1 MMRGIRRLVAY
12 TAVAGLLVTGMVSAS
27 LEAAHADTPL
37 TVCNGAPGDSF
48 NCTLDGTV
56 SAVGTITVSVNSGA
70 TNEEVNVGWTVTCT
84 DSTGVPQSQEGATDN
99 AETPLTVPLVPLPA
113 TADGSCSVNAQ
124 VTLPKPDI
132 TPKTDFSG
140 TLSYTPAGAT
150 PTSPSTTGPPVR
162 PVKGIDGKCLDD
174 KGNSS
179 ANRTKII
186 VWTCNGTDQAQ
197 SWKYSGNEFIHN
209 GKCMNDQGNGGI
221 RSKVILYSCNG
232 ASNEKWIELANGE
245 LKLKSHGGTLC
256 LDDPRSSTTNGT
268 QLILY
273 TCTDAA
279 NQKWSLP

>member
-27 LEAAHADTPL
+27 LEAAHADTPVA
-37 TVCNGAPGDSF
+37 VCNGAPGDSF

-56 SAVGTITVSVNSGA
+56 SAVGSITVSVDSGA
-70 TNEEVNVGWTVTCT
+70 TNEEVNVSWTVTCT
-84 DSTGVPQSQEGATDN
+84 DSTGTQSQEGATDD
-99 AETPLTVPLVPLPA
+99 AETPLTVPLAPLPA

-140 TLSYTPAGAT
+140 TLSYTPAGAAAAAPASGT
-150 PTSPSTTGPPVR
+150 AVHPI
-162 PVKGIDGKCLDD
+162 KGFDGKCISD
-174 KGNSS
+174 KANSS

-186 VWTCNGTDQAQ
+186 IWTCSGTDQAEN
-197 SWKYSGNEFIHN
+197 WRFSGNEFIHN

-221 RSKVILYSCNG
+221 RSKVILYTCNG
-232 ASNEKWIELANGE
+232 ASNEKWNELANGE
-245 LKLKSHGGTLC
+245 LQLQGHGGKLC

>member
-1 MMRGIRRLVAY
+1 MMRGVRRLVAY

-37 TVCNGAPGDSF
+37 TVCNGAPGNSF

-56 SAVGTITVSVNSGA
+56 SAVGSITVSVLSGA

-84 DSTGVPQSQEGATDN
+84 DSTGSQSQEGATDN
-99 AETPLTVPLVPLPA
+99 AETPLTVPLAPLPA
-113 TADGSCSVNAQ
+113 TADGSCSVNAD

-140 TLSYTPAGAT
+140 TLSYTPAGAAAAA
-150 PTSPSTTGPPVR
+150 PAAGAAVHPI
-162 PVKGIDGKCLDD
+162 KGFDGKCVSD
-174 KGNSS
+174 KANSS
-179 ANRTKII
+179 ANRAKII
-186 VWTCNGTDQAQ
+186 LWTCSGTDQAEN
-197 SWKYSGNEFIHN
+197 WKFSGNEFIHN

-232 ASNEKWIELANGE
+232 ASNEKWNELANGE
-245 LKLKSHGGTLC
+245 LQLQGHGGNLC